1 MIYSRITSSNIY
13 SLNWFPTYINQFIK
27 HQMRSFWN
35 IMIDDDYIFSPGT
48 SDWSCL
54 TILKFE
60 IKNPNVAKSSITI
73 PSPSH
78 ANTLRQSKPVR
89 VQGSRPQKV
98 TLALG
103 QRDGFQKRNSGQET
117 ERSTYSPGSQ
127 ASTQQIHLCG
137 KGCFQLGQK
146 TRWRGKHVIGAT
158 EDVPVCRD
166 ANITRSATVLG
177 KRASEAESRRFYKG
191 MSQCSH
197 RVVYSPS
204 GRCHQSL
211 WPPAASSEVSFG
223 LLDTSVEDS
232 FLPGG
237 LQQRTWGVTWT
248 RTCGVMC
255 FLVAFA
261 HLRSTAGLSCMAVLT
276 VLRKSSQEGEIWV

>member
-1 MIYSRITSSNIY
+1 MMGNQGKSEHITKTLWTQIMADHIWVFSELYMQWFIHESLPQTFTPWTDSLLTSTSLLNIK
-13 SLNWFPTYINQFIK
+13 WEAFK
-27 HQMRSFWN
+27 N

-60 IKNPNVAKSSITI
+60 IKNPNVAKCSITI

-103 QRDGFQKRNSGQET
+103 QRDGFQKRNSGQAT

-204 GRCHQSL
+204 GRCH
-211 WPPAASSEVSFG
+211 
-223 LLDTSVEDS
+223 
-232 FLPGG
+232 
-237 LQQRTWGVTWT
+237 
-248 RTCGVMC
+248 
-255 FLVAFA
+255 
-261 HLRSTAGLSCMAVLT
+261 
-276 VLRKSSQEGEIWV
+276 